1 MFTLTNNPTLVFTV
15 VKISTTEGPL
25 DMSKIDENAKVGV
38 LFQNTE
44 VSACFMVN
52 KVFAYSSLTGVL
64 IIISYHLILEV
75 FLLPLK

>member
-1 MFTLTNNPTLVFTV
+1 MVITYINVNYSVISPQLVFTLTNNPTLVFTV

-44 VSACFMVN
+44 VSACFG
-52 KVFAYSSLTGVL
+52 K
-64 IIISYHLILEV
+64 
-75 FLLPLK
+75 